1 MRRVTRRRLAWRRV
15 DAREIVQGLYRWTAR
30 HPAAVPDAEPGSVND
45 WPADVGSVAYLA
57 ADALLVID
65 PLLPEDE
72 RGFWAWLD
80 ELADQRERM
89 SVVTTIQFHRRSR
102 DRVAERYGA
111 STSRARDKLPDGVE
125 PLPIRGAGETM
136 FWLAEPGALVPGDRL
151 LNYGEAGLR
160 VCPDSWMRYL
170 PTRPSEAELRRR
182 LRFLLELPVRSIL
195 VSHGEPV
202 VRDARP
208 ALARALRA

>member
-1 MRRVTRRRLAWRRV
+1 
-15 DAREIVQGLYRWTAR
+15 
-30 HPAAVPDAEPGSVND
+30 
-45 WPADVGSVAYLA
+45 
-57 ADALLVID
+57 VID

-80 ELADQRERM
+80 ELADQRERV

-102 DRVAERYGA
+102 DPVAERCGA
-111 STSRARDKLPDGVE
+111 STSRAKDKLPDGVE